1 MSTLNVA
8 NISDDQSTL
17 TNSANPSD
25 TLNNTTTVDTK
36 YVTNGCAKAW
46 VYGGA
51 TAVIN
56 NSFNISSST
65 NNSAGSYSYA
75 LANGFTDADYIQ
87 TANVYTNASLDRIA
101 TIASPLRTSSSMQ
114 VLCSNA
120 NVNVISTES
129 HFTVAH
135 GDLA

>member
-1 MSTLNVA
+1 MSTIDVA
-8 NISDDQSTL
+8 NLSDAESTL
-17 TNSANPSD
+17 TNSANSSD
-25 TLNNTTTVDTK
+25 KLNDTTTVDTK
-36 YVTNGCAKAW
+36 FVTNGCAKAW
-46 VYGGA
+46 VYGGT

-75 LANGFTDADYIQ
+75 LANGFTDANYIQ

-120 NVNVISTES
+120 NVNVISAEN

-135 GDLA
+135 GELA